1 MEVRPK
7 ETERAGA
14 GGSDLE
20 KGSRSENVERDV
32 SGTLAGGRGG
42 VGGLLFLMVD
52 ATSSSHAYQAEQL
65 G

>member
-32 SGTLAGGRGG
+32 SGTLGWGGWMD
-42 VGGLLFLMVD
+42 FLMVD
-52 ATSSSHAYQAEQL
+52 AASSSHAYQAEQL